1 MMQKKYIIKRKKKGK
16 GFTLIEL
23 LVVIAIIGVLASTVL
38 ASVNTARQKAKIAR
52 ARADMSQIRLAM
64 EFFLDTNGELPPIGD
79 NCSACA
85 NPCNNTWTAVIDPL
99 VAGGYLPSRI
109 DRDPWGNF
117 YCYDDN
123 YRVPA
128 CNFDNPI
135 WSMGPNGA
143 RDTSWTNGPPTTF
156 AGDDIGLIIETPQ
169 C

>member
-1 MMQKKYIIKRKKKGK
+1 MRLLHKDNK

-23 LVVIAIIGVLASTVL
+23 LVVISIIGLLSSIVLT
-38 ASVNTARQKAKIAR
+38 SVNSARNKAKIAR
-52 ARADMSQIRLAM
+52 AREDMNQIRLAM
-64 EFFLDTNGELPPIGD
+64 EFFLDAHGELPPIGD
-79 NCSACA
+79 NCSACN
-85 NPCNNTWTAVIDPL
+85 NPCNNSWTAVIDPL
-99 VAGGYLPSRI
+99 VSEGFLSARI

-135 WSMGPNGA
+135 WSMGPNGN
-143 RDTSWTNGPPTTF
+143 RDTSWGNGPPTTF
-156 AGDDIGLIIETPQ
+156 AGDDIGLIIEAPQ